1 MDPNKNQIP
10 QNVKTIHL
18 IAICGTGM
26 AALAVM
32 LKDLGYQVTGSDRNV
47 YPPMSTF
54 LIDHRIPVIEGFDS
68 ANLDGH
74 PDLVIVGNAITRDN
88 PEAVRLD
95 ELDLFYCSMP
105 QAVNHFLANN
115 KKALIVTGTH
125 GKTTTSSL
133 LAWLLYAAGLDPSF
147 MIGGI
152 LQNFNSNHRLGS
164 GEFVVIEGDEYDTA
178 FFDKGPKFLHYRPHS
193 AIITGVEFDHADIF
207 TDLSHVM
214 DAFGRFLNGLPDHCQ
229 VFAFDGDKNTARFI
243 ETRPAIVKKYGLQ
256 PGSVWRLG
264 STAIENGWN
273 NFEVF
278 KGSSVFGRFRI
289 RMAGRH
295 NLLNTLAAVAV
306 ADQLGITPTVIA
318 DALERFAGIRRRQ
331 EVRGIKNNITVIDDF
346 AHHPTAVA
354 ETIGAIRSHYPAG
367 RLLAVFEPR
376 THTSMRS
383 VFQKTYSEVFDS
395 ADIIC
400 IRAPSLL
407 HKVPP
412 DQQFSSQ
419 KLVDDLIRRKKDAHH
434 FSTTGKIID
443 YLVGTAA
450 SGDIVLVMSN
460 GGFDNIHERLL
471 KRLS

>member
-10 QNVKTIHL
+10 TNVKTIHL

-54 LIDHRIPVIEGFDS
+54 LIDHGISIITEFDS
-68 ANLDGH
+68 TNLDRH

-88 PEAVRLD
+88 PEAVRLA
-95 ELDLFYCSMP
+95 ELGLFYCSMP

-115 KKALIVTGTH
+115 KKTLVVTGTH

-152 LQNFNSNHRLGS
+152 LQNFNSNHRLGH

-229 VFAFDGDKNTARFI
+229 VFAFDGDKNTARLI

-256 PGSVWRLG
+256 PGSAWRLG

-273 NFEVF
+273 NFEIL
-278 KGSSVFGRFRI
+278 KGPSVFGRFRI
-289 RMAGRH
+289 RMTGRH

-306 ADQLGITPTVIA
+306 ADRLGITPTVIA
-318 DALERFAGIRRRQ
+318 DALESFTGIRRRQ
-331 EVRGIKNNITVIDDF
+331 EVRGIKNNITVIILMGACSPCLNPGPIPVCAAYF
-346 AHHPTAVA
+346 KKRTARCSIQRISFVS
-354 ETIGAIRSHYPAG
+354 GP
-367 RLLAVFEPR
+367 LPC
-376 THTSMRS
+376 
-383 VFQKTYSEVFDS
+383 
-395 ADIIC
+395 C
-400 IRAPSLL
+400 I
-407 HKVPP
+407 KY
-412 DQQFSSQ
+412 
-419 KLVDDLIRRKKDAHH
+419 RRINNFHRR
-434 FSTTGKIID
+434 
-443 YLVGTAA
+443 
-450 SGDIVLVMSN
+450 N
-460 GGFDNIHERLL
+460 W
-471 KRLS
+471 